1 MSSGQQFFAAVGLI
15 TLSVALN
22 SWVVMGGGIITL
34 VMVDVLINMV
44 NSKR

>member
-15 TLSVALN
+15 TLSTSLN
-22 SWVVMGGGIITL
+22 SWVVLGSGIITL

-44 NSKR
+44 NPKR